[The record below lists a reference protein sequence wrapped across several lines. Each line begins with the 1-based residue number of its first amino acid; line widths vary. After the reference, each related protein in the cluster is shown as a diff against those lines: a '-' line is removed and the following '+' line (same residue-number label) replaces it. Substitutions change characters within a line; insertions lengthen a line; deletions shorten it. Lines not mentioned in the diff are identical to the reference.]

1 MKLNRK
7 NKILLV
13 GFFMVLLICYSLGFS
28 KTIDYY
34 QRYKAESELLKDSS
48 GNSELVKK
56 LLAKQKQL
64 NQVLEQN
71 DFKGET
77 SFQNELLKN
86 LNASI
91 ENTEVKITD
100 FKEEHLFADKGS
112 TTVSYLFTLEGS
124 FNNVLKTINHIE
136 NKPYLGIVKHV
147 SVNKKMNYSTNSFY
161 LQTQVLLQRSLGE

>member
-1 MKLNRK
+1 M
-7 NKILLV
+7 LLV
-13 GFFMVLLICYSLGFS
+13 GFLVVLFICYSLGFS

-34 QRYKAESELLKDSS
+34 QRYKTESELLKNSS

-56 LLAKQKQL
+56 LVAKQKQL
-64 NQVLEQN
+64 NLVLEQN

-91 ENTEVKITD
+91 EDTEVKITD
-100 FKEEHLFADKGS
+100 FKEEHLYADKSS

-124 FNNVLKTINHIE
+124 FNAVLKTINHLE
-136 NKPYLGIVKHV
+136 NKPYLGIVKHA
-147 SVNKKMNYSTNSFY
+147 SVNKKMNYSTNSSY
-161 LQTQVLLQRSLGE
+161 LLTEVLLQRSLGE